1 MKADVHL
8 VWQVDGEELVP
19 IGLAPVPRHQ
29 AVLHL
34 AVAAAVLVRGVQ
46 TPAARMDDP
55 ALVRDDPVP
64 EHGGAHGRVLGQ
76 GEGVGRP
83 PEHRGV
89 VVEVGDLDDD
99 GDGPSASSSQHRAS
113 HLG

>member
-1 MKADVHL
+1 M
-8 VWQVDGEELVP
+8 WQVDGKELVP
-19 IGLAPVPRHQ
+19 ICLPPVPRHQ

-34 AVAAAVLVRGVQ
+34 PIAAAVLVRGVQ
-46 TPAARMDDP
+46 TPAVLMDDP
-55 ALVRDDPVP
+55 ALSRDDPVP

-83 PEHRGV
+83 PEHRSV
-89 VVEVGDLDDD
+89 VVDVGDLYDDR
-99 GDGPSASSSQHRAS
+99 DGPSAPRGQHRAP